1 MFRKNSWAA
10 IAPSSWIWIC
20 CTRPL
25 PSHFFNSAAS
35 DAEFCFPSWV
45 EVEEAMVE
53 LGLSDDDAVISG
65 SDRDR

>member
-35 DAEFCFPSWV
+35 DAEFCFTSWV
-45 EVEEAMVE
+45 EAMVE

>member
-1 MFRKNSWAA
+1 MFRKNSCAA